1 MIKFLNISFIFIIS
15 ATICCQNS
23 FAQQKDLTENKS
35 KKNDTLK
42 IFYVNEDDFYNKNY
56 PDYYQRVDTS
66 LTGIQKYELLTSKQP
81 FKARFSNSGLTYR
94 DIVFGSKYSFDFVSS
109 RQYVKDYFLTNE
121 NAKYFNV
128 SKPFTDIY
136 YGMGPMREQIFNVL
150 FTRNFKKKLN
160 LSANYKLIH
169 AQGKYIRQE
178 SDDAF
183 VILTANYAAQNSRYV
198 VLGNYFYNRIKIQE
212 NGGLQND
219 SSFTENIEPKRRYIT
234 VNLTD
239 LNNAENRL
247 KESGFYIKQLYF
259 IGLRKKMENDT
270 LKTERSFVGFGR
282 ISYSILFKNQSY
294 LYTDADPMSGFYQ
307 NVLLDTVNTHD
318 SIHVNSIE
326 NTIEWSNSKFRDD
339 PACAGQPLLLR
350 LALKHRYSK
359 IFGYSTDTS
368 FISLIPEINLSA
380 RIIKG
385 IKIATDG
392 FYILYGYNKNDFSAS
407 GSLINTIKTDS
418 VNNRFYGIKADY
430 LRQSPHF
437 FDQVYSSNN
446 FFWNYSYKPALT
458 QHASLFY
465 NDKTLY
471 TYLSY
476 YNIKN
481 YIYYDNYAL
490 PKQYCHYFEVLQLG
504 LNKDF
509 KWKNWEIDNK
519 IVYQKI
525 FGADV
530 LRLPDIMT
538 NHAFYFSHFFFK
550 KALTAQFGIE
560 GTFFSSYYPNAYMP
574 ATREF
579 YLQNNFKSDNYP
591 FIDFFVNLKIKRARI
606 YLKFDHV
613 NSGLMGYNY
622 YMIPHYP
629 MSDRA
634 FKFGISWMFYD

>member
-1 MIKFLNISFIFIIS
+1 MIKFLNSISFIFIIS
-15 ATICCQNS
+15 ATACCQNS
-23 FAQQKDLTENKS
+23 FAQQKDSAEIES

-42 IFYVNEDDFYNKNY
+42 IFYVNEDAFYNKNY
-56 PDYYQRVDTS
+56 PDYYQRIDTS
-66 LTGIQKYELLTSKQP
+66 LTGIQKYESLTSKQP

-94 DIVFGSKYSFDFVSS
+94 DLVFDSKYSFDFVSS

-128 SKPFTDIY
+128 SKPFTDVY
-136 YGMGPMREQIFNVL
+136 YVMGPMREQILNVL

-160 LSANYKLIH
+160 FSANYKLIY
-169 AQGKYIRQE
+169 APGKYLRQK

-183 VILTANYAAQNSRYV
+183 VILTANYATQNSRYV

-212 NGGLQND
+212 NGGLLND
-219 SSFTENIEPKRRYIT
+219 SSFTENIEPKRRYIA
-234 VNLTD
+234 VNLY
-239 LNNAENRL
+239 NAENRL

-259 IGLRKKMENDT
+259 IGWRKKRKNDT
-270 LKTERSFVGFGR
+270 LKTERSFVGLGR
-282 ISYSILFKNQSY
+282 ISHKILFRNQSY
-294 LYTDADPMSGFYQ
+294 QYLDGDPISGFYPF
-307 NVLLDTVNTHD
+307 VFLDSTNTKD

-326 NTIEWSNSKFRDD
+326 NTVEWSNSKFRNDISN
-339 PACAGQPLLLR
+339 QPLLLR

-368 FISLIPEINLSA
+368 FISLIPEMNLSA
-380 RIIKG
+380 RIIKK
-385 IKIATDG
+385 IKVAADG
-392 FYILYGYNKNDFSAS
+392 FYILHGYNKNDFSAS
-407 GSLINTIKTDS
+407 GSLVNTIKKDS
-418 VNNRFYGIKADY
+418 VNNRFFGIKGNY
-430 LRQSPHF
+430 LRQSPYF
-437 FDQVYSSNN
+437 FDQVYSSNH
-446 FFWNYSYKPALT
+446 FFWNYSYEPALI
-458 QHASLFY
+458 QHACLFY

-481 YIYYDNYAL
+481 YIYYDNYAR

-525 FGADV
+525 FDADV
-530 LRLPDIMT
+530 LRLPDLMT
-538 NHAFYFSHFFFK
+538 NHAFYFSHPFFK
-550 KALTAQFGIE
+550 KALTAQFGME
-560 GTFFSSYYPNAYMP
+560 VTFFGSYYPNAYMP

-579 YLQNNFKSDNYP
+579 YLQNDFKSDNYP
-591 FIDFFVNLKIKRARI
+591 FFDFFVNLKIKRARI

-634 FKFGISWMFYD
+634 FKFGISWKFYD